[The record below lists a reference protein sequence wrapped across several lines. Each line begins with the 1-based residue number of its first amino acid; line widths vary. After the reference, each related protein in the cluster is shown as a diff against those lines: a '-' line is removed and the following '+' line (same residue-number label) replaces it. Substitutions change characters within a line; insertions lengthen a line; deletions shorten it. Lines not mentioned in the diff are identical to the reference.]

1 MNFEVDL
8 FDYMSDL
15 NGQFI
20 YFTDNIT
27 SSGGTFINGRLI
39 GIDENIHTG
48 EALVNILINNVIY
61 QKNMIFYME
70 NGLLTHKIYNKQDI
84 IQPTVPTPAPIS
96 ASIPPPIQSTILT
109 KLEFVNRF
117 TDVEFKSII
126 SLSKTNE
133 DIEFWYL
140 KFNLATYIDVIDP
153 LTIFGVQNLELIGI
167 LNTGRAN
174 EILRIN

>member
-84 IQPTVPTPAPIS
+84 TQPTVPIPASTPL
-96 ASIPPPIQSTILT
+96 IQSTILT

-117 TDVEFKSII
+117 TDAEFKSIV